1 MRKSMRLAAN
11 VLAAVMV
18 FSLIFTIPSGAV
30 TEDAEM
36 AYYDALYEETEG
48 DYAVELPKPKAVLA
62 SAVFSDILPSAN
74 V

>member
-1 MRKSMRLAAN
+1 MRKSMKAVMN

-18 FSLIFTIPSGAV
+18 FSLMFVIPSGAV

-48 DYAVELPKPKAVLA
+48 DYAVE
-62 SAVFSDILPSAN
+62 
-74 V
+74 